1 MLGLGDGDRQ
11 ASPLWLPSER
21 EEGAALALD
30 RDRLRDQL
38 GVYVLS
44 EVSNDAARSAL
55 DQAGVPA
62 SLPIALHLR
71 AQPRLVKGAAWRHRE
86 NCTRAARRVFG
97 IDRHVLEL
105 RLVP

>member
-1 MLGLGDGDRQ
+1 
-11 ASPLWLPSER
+11 
-21 EEGAALALD
+21 
-30 RDRLRDQL
+30 
-38 GVYVLS
+38 
-44 EVSNDAARSAL
+44 
-55 DQAGVPA
+55 
-62 SLPIALHLR
+62 LPIALHLR